1 LFILLLLLIV
11 ITALLFGSAKVRKK
25 IESTKYFLRKV
36 WDLTFF
42 YKNNDGLT
50 SQQTHHPTKNLT
62 IQIMENKERYHNA
75 TSIAGTDRL
84 ELPTTQPSLVMLSSN

>member
-1 LFILLLLLIV
+1 MDYL
-11 ITALLFGSAKVRKK
+11 
-25 IESTKYFLRKV
+25 
-36 WDLTFF
+36 
-42 YKNNDGLT
+42 
-50 SQQTHHPTKNLT
+50 SQAVHRPTKNLT